1 MELRQKLFTK
11 VSEIILGSRDEKDIK
26 ELTESLINSY
36 SEFIFKE
43 IDDSI
48 CNNLRTSKAK
58 IQREIE
64 SAKSVMINSISYFLK
79 GNIFEAVNEVVGLF
93 KFLDERVITTHN
105 TLYRGRVSNSNYLFN
120 REEMFH
126 IPLNNRNLVKNQRFS
141 LSGFPCLYLGE
152 TSFSCWEELERPDYG
167 MTNFVSLKSTR
178 DLKLI
183 DLTFPSEI
191 ESIVDIVK
199 ISIIIACSLKANKE
213 DDFKLEYILPQLIL
227 HCFINQRNL
236 NQSNFDGIAY
246 HSISVY
252 NVKEHIFQFQEDM
265 PRIELDRYI
274 SYVLPVSDV
283 DKTECINSK
292 HFCSHLVNLFNISES
307 ISSNTRVFQR
317 SLTSN
322 KIPDNYEKHKNLYQ
336 NSCFA
341 DIDMYLAEASMA
353 RLVDVCKRASNYDPD
368 KGCSFMYTTASGF
381 SGELPSTPNLNSI
394 FSNRKPKCNRLLRYR
409 IRLIFLTLSR
419 AYKSFN

>member
-1 MELRQKLFTK
+1 
-11 VSEIILGSRDEKDIK
+11 
-26 ELTESLINSY
+26 
-36 SEFIFKE
+36 
-43 IDDSI
+43 
-48 CNNLRTSKAK
+48 
-58 IQREIE
+58 
-64 SAKSVMINSISYFLK
+64 
-79 GNIFEAVNEVVGLF
+79 
-93 KFLDERVITTHN
+93 
-105 TLYRGRVSNSNYLFN
+105 
-120 REEMFH
+120 MFH

-341 DIDMYLAEASMA
+341 DIDI
-353 RLVDVCKRASNYDPD
+353 D
-368 KGCSFMYTTASGF
+368 
-381 SGELPSTPNLNSI
+381 
-394 FSNRKPKCNRLLRYR
+394 RK
-409 IRLIFLTLSR
+409 SVV
-419 AYKSFN
+419 